1 MNKKITILIT
11 LVVSS
16 FQIGFGQ
23 QAIEPQSGF
32 IYPEYMG
39 VSRPLSDF
47 FVNEEEVLNA
57 QTVFKE
63 SKDKEH
69 RTPQTFQ
76 FTAEDGPEYGNDES
90 TIQKEQGNRSVFA
103 PLTNWAGQT
112 GGGSCPPDPSG
123 AAGPNHYVQAVNATP
138 FKVFNKNT
146 GATMG
151 TIKQIGSLWNPDT
164 DNMGDPIILYDK
176 YADRWFVSQFGQGE
190 TLTGSGS
197 SGSCSN
203 CIHIAIS
210 TTNDPTGTYYT
221 YTYSSPQF
229 PDYLKFS
236 IWADGYYMTA
246 NTSTDRVFVFERDK
260 MILGQNARAV
270 FNTFNTGNVS
280 GFFLPMPA
288 DADGVLPPVGTACPF
303 FWYTENSWGGG
314 NVDGIKYIN
323 ATVNWVPNTPT
334 ITFSSTTTIPTAA
347 FDGTYNSQWNDIRQS
362 TSSSTLL
369 DGIGGIIWYRAQWR
383 QWTGYNTVVLCWGVK
398 ISSTQRSI
406 KWVEL
411 RQTQPSGAWTLY
423 QEGIYAPDALN
434 RWVGSIAMDDNGSI
448 ALAYAAAGPTPTATS
463 VGLRYTGRLATD
475 PLGQMT
481 FAETVAFT
489 GSGNMS
495 QCSNRFGD
503 YSQTSLDPNG
513 TTFWHTGQYVLNG
526 GPATRIYSFN
536 LPLPT
541 ELKEAKS
548 ELNYNVYQNGNAL
561 LVNADHLTESGQFVV
576 DLFDVQGR
584 KIDGQIVTANDNK
597 IRTSFDVN
605 NFAKGIYMVRIGKAN
620 TSFQKVIKVPIN

>member
-1 MNKKITILIT
+1 MNKKITIFIT
-11 LVVSS
+11 LVITS

-23 QAIEPQSGF
+23 QASTPETGV

-47 FVNEEEVLNA
+47 FVNEEDELNA
-57 QTVFKE
+57 QTVFTE
-63 SKDKEH
+63 SKDREH
-69 RTPQTFQ
+69 RTAQTFQ
-76 FTAEDGPEYGNDES
+76 FTAEDGPEYRNDES

-103 PLTNWAGQT
+103 PLTNWAGQN
-112 GGGSCPPDPSG
+112 GNGCPPDPSG
-123 AAGPNHYVQAVNATP
+123 AVGPNHYIQAVNSTP
-138 FKVFNKNT
+138 FKVFNKTT
-146 GATMG
+146 GASLG
-151 TIKQIGSLWNPDT
+151 ISQIGSLWNPALTYND
-164 DNMGDPIILYDK
+164 GDPIILYDK
-176 YADRWFVSQFGQGE
+176 YADRWFVSQFGDNYGQNG
-190 TLTGSGS
+190 
-197 SGSCSN
+197 N
-203 CIHIAIS
+203 KIHIAIS
-210 TTNDPTGTYYT
+210 TTNDPTGSYYT
-221 YTYSSPQF
+221 YSYNSPSF

-246 NTSTDRVFVFERDK
+246 NTGTDRVFVFERDK
-260 MILGQNARAV
+260 MILGQTARSV
-270 FNTFNTGNVS
+270 YTSFTTGNVS

-288 DADGVLPPVGTACPF
+288 DADGVLPPLGTPCPF

-323 ATVNWVPNTPT
+323 ATVNWVPTTPT
-334 ITFSSTTTIPTAA
+334 LTFSATTTVPTAA
-347 FDGTYNSQWNDIRQS
+347 FDGTYNAQWNDIRQS
-362 TSSSTLL
+362 TSTSTLL
-369 DGIGGIIWYRAQWR
+369 DGIGGVIWYRAQWR

-398 ISSTQRSI
+398 ISASQRSI

-411 RQTQPSGAWTLY
+411 RQSQPSGSWTVY

-448 ALAYAAAGPTPTATS
+448 ALAYAAAGPTPVATS

-481 FAETVAFT
+481 FAETVAFA

-495 QCSNRFGD
+495 NCFNRFGD

-513 TTFWHTGQYVLNG
+513 TTFWHTGQYVG
-526 GPATRIYSFN
+526 SGSPRTRIYSFD

-541 ELKEAKS
+541 KLREAKS
-548 ELNYNVYQNGNAL
+548 ELNYKVYQNGNAL
-561 LVNADHLTESGQFVV
+561 LVNADHLAENGQFVV

-584 KIDGQIVTANDNK
+584 KIDGQVVTANDNK

>member
-1 MNKKITILIT
+1 MNKKITFLLSLFIST
-11 LVVSS
+11 SVSS
-16 FQIGFGQ
+16 FGQ
-23 QAIEPQSGF
+23 QNNTPESGV
-32 IYPEYMG
+32 IYPSYMG
-39 VSRPLSDF
+39 VSKPLSDF
-47 FVNEEEVLNA
+47 FVNEEDELNA
-57 QTVFKE
+57 ETVFKE

-76 FTAEDGPEYGNDES
+76 FMAEDGPAYGNDAL
-90 TIQKEQGNRSVFA
+90 TIQSQQGNRSVLP

-123 AAGPNHYVQAVNATP
+123 AAGPNHYVQAVNASP
-138 FKVFNKNT
+138 FKVFNKT
-146 GATMG
+146 SGATLG
-151 TIKQIGSLWNPDT
+151 TIRQIGSLWSPATGND
-164 DNMGDPIILYDK
+164 GDPIVLYDK
-176 YADRWFVSQFGQGE
+176 YADRWFVSQFGQ
-190 TLTGSGS
+190 SGS
-197 SGSCSN
+197 TN
-203 CIHIAIS
+203 YVYIAIS

-221 YTYSSPQF
+221 YSFTSPQF

-246 NTSTDRVFVFERDK
+246 NTGTDRVFVFERDK
-260 MILGQNARAV
+260 MLLGQTARSV
-270 FNTFNTGNVS
+270 YNTFTTGSVS

-303 FWYTENSWGGG
+303 FWYTENSWGGN

-323 ATVNWVPNTPT
+323 ATVNWVPTTPT
-334 ITFSSTTTIPTAA
+334 LNFSTTTTITTAA
-347 FDGTYNSQWNDIRQS
+347 FDGTYSTNWNDISQGS
-362 TSSSTLL
+362 GTQKL
-369 DGIGGIIWYRAQWR
+369 DGIGGVIWYRAQWR

-398 ISSTQRSI
+398 ISNTQRSI

-448 ALAYAAAGPTPTATS
+448 ALCYAAAGPNPTATP

-481 FAETVAFT
+481 FAETTAFT
-489 GSGNMS
+489 GTGTMTSCG
-495 QCSNRFGD
+495 NRFGD

-513 TTFWHTGQYVLNG
+513 TTFWHTGQYVNNG
-526 GPATRIYSFN
+526 SPGTRIYSFQ
-536 LPLPT
+536 LPLT
-541 ELKEAKS
+541 TGIQDAKNDLS
-548 ELNYNVYQNGNAL
+548 YQVYQNGNAL
-561 LVNADHLTESGQFVV
+561 LVNADNLANNGQYVV

-584 KIDGQIVTANDNK
+584 KIDGQIVNANDNK

-620 TSFQKVIKVPIN
+620 TSFQKVVKVAIN

>member
-1 MNKKITILIT
+1 MNKKITFIFTILTASI
-11 LVVSS
+11 
-16 FQIGFGQ
+16 QICAGQ
-23 QAIEPQSGF
+23 QTTEPETGV
-32 IYPEYMG
+32 IYPSYIG

-47 FVNEEEVLNA
+47 FVSEEDESNA

-63 SKDKEH
+63 SKDREH

-103 PLTNWAGQT
+103 PLTNWAGQN
-112 GGGSCPPDPSG
+112 GNGCPPDPSG

-138 FKVFNKNT
+138 FKVFNKTT
-146 GATMG
+146 GATLG
-151 TIKQIGSLWNPDT
+151 TIREIGSLWSPAVG
-164 DNMGDPIILYDK
+164 NMGDPIILYDK
-176 YADRWFVSQFGQGE
+176 YADRWFVSQFGQG
-190 TLTGSGS
+190 
-197 SGSCSN
+197 SN
-203 CIHIAIS
+203 PTNRVYIAIS
-210 TTNDPTGTYYT
+210 TTNDPTGAYYT
-221 YTYSSPQF
+221 YTFNAQQF

-260 MILGQNARAV
+260 MLLGQTARAV
-270 FNTFNTGNVS
+270 FATFSTGPVIP

-288 DADGVLPPVGTACPF
+288 DADGVLPPVGTPCPF
-303 FWYTENSWGGG
+303 FWYTDNSTTG

-323 ATVNWVPNTPT
+323 ATVNWVPTTPT
-334 ITFSSTTTIPTAA
+334 LTFSSSTTVPTAA
-347 FDGTYNSQWNDIRQS
+347 FDGTYNAQWNDISQG
-362 TSSSTLL
+362 TGTQKL

-448 ALAYAAAGPTPTATS
+448 ALAYAVAGPTPVATA

-481 FAETVAFT
+481 FAETVAFA
-489 GSGNMS
+489 GSGSMTS
-495 QCSNRFGD
+495 CDNRFGD

-513 TTFWHTGQYVLNG
+513 TTFWHTGQYVG
-526 GPATRIYSFN
+526 SSSPRTRIYSFD

-541 ELKEAKS
+541 ELKEAKK

-584 KIDGQIVTANDNK
+584 KIDGQLVNATDNK

-605 NFAKGIYMVRIGKAN
+605 NFAKGIYMVRIGKNN

>member
-1 MNKKITILIT
+1 MNKKITFLFSVFIT
-11 LVVSS
+11 SAQFGFS
-16 FQIGFGQ
+16 QQGNTPEIGV
-23 QAIEPQSGF
+23 
-32 IYPEYMG
+32 IYPEFVG

-47 FVNEEEVLNA
+47 FVKEEDEINA
-57 QTVFKE
+57 QTVFSE
-63 SKDKEH
+63 SKDREH
-69 RTPQTFQ
+69 RVPQTFQ
-76 FTAEDGPEYGNDES
+76 YTADDGPQYRNDES
-90 TIQKEQGNRSVFA
+90 TIQREQGNRSVMP
-103 PLTNWAGQT
+103 PLTNWGGQS

-123 AAGPNHYVQAVNATP
+123 AVGPNHYVQAVNASP
-138 FKVFNKNT
+138 FKVFNKTT

-151 TIKQIGSLWNPDT
+151 TIRQIGSLWNPDT
-164 DNMGDPIILYDK
+164 DNLGDPIILYDK

-190 TLTGSGS
+190 TITGNGTG
-197 SGSCSN
+197 GSCTN

-260 MILGQNARAV
+260 MILGQTARAV
-270 FNTFNTGNVS
+270 YTSFSTGTVS

-288 DADGVLPPVGTACPF
+288 DADGVLPPVGTPCPM

-314 NVDGIKYIN
+314 NVDGIKYIT
-323 ATVNWVPNTPT
+323 ATTNWVPTTPT
-334 ITFSSTTTIPTAA
+334 LTLSSATTIATAA
-347 FDGTYNSQWNDIRQS
+347 FDGTYNSSWNDISQG
-362 TSSSTLL
+362 TGTQKL

-398 ISSTQRSI
+398 ISTSQRSI

-411 RQTQPSGAWTLY
+411 RQNQPSGAWTLY
-423 QEGIYAPDALN
+423 QEGIYTPDALN

-448 ALAYAAAGPTPTATS
+448 ALCYAVAGPTPTATAAS
-463 VGLRYTGRLATD
+463 LRYTGRLASD

-481 FAETVAFT
+481 FAETTAQA
-489 GSGNMS
+489 GSGAMTA
-495 QCSNRFGD
+495 CGNRFGD
-503 YSQTSLDPNG
+503 YSQTSLDPDG
-513 TTFWHTGQYVLNG
+513 LTFWHTGQYINAG
-526 GPATRIYSFN
+526 SPATRIYSFT

-541 ELKEAKS
+541 ELKETAKQ
-548 ELNYNVYQNGNAL
+548 LNYNVYQNGNSL
-561 LVNADHLTESGQFVV
+561 LVNADNLTSNGAYVV
-576 DLFDVQGR
+576 DIFDVQGR
-584 KIDGQIVTANDNK
+584 KIDGQVVNAYDNK
-597 IRTSFDVN
+597 IRTSIDVN